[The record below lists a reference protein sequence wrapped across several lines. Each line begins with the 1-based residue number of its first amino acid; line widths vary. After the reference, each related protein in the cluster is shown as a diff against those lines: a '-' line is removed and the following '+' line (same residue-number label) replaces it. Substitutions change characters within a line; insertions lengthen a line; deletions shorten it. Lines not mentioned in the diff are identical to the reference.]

1 MKFPEPFLT
10 GRPAISFE
18 LFPPKT
24 EKALADLDDRLP
36 KLLALEPTFLTVT
49 YGALGTTRERT
60 LEIAARIR
68 RDFGRNVAHHLT
80 CVGATRDEISR
91 ILDQVAAAGIEN
103 IVALRGDPPQGQT
116 EFRPVEGGFRHAS
129 ELVEHIRSRGG
140 FGIAVAGY
148 PEKHVEAPD
157 WRTDLGHLR
166 EKVEAGAD
174 IVVTQLFYDN
184 RDYHVFVDRC
194 REAGIS
200 VPIVPGLMPIQ
211 SVDQIKRITSMCG
224 ARIPAPLA
232 SALEGVRDEP
242 AKVHQ
247 LAIEHCATQAAEL
260 LRAGVPGIHFYV
272 LNQATQIAAIMERV
286 EPVLE
291 ELRTESR
298 TA

>member
-24 EKALADLDDRLP
+24 DKALADLDERLP

-91 ILDQVAAAGIEN
+91 ILDEIADTGIEN
-103 IVALRGDPPQGQT
+103 IVALRGDPPLGQT

-129 ELVEHIRSRGG
+129 ELVAHIRSRGG

-157 WRTDLGHLR
+157 WETDLAHLR
-166 EKVEAGAD
+166 DKVQAGAD
-174 IVVTQLFYDN
+174 VVVTQLFYDN
-184 RDYHVFVDRC
+184 DDYYRFVGRC
-194 REAGIS
+194 RTAGIS
-200 VPIVPGLMPIQ
+200 VPIIPGLMPIQ

-224 ARIPAPLA
+224 AQIPSLLA
-232 SALEGVRDEP
+232 SKLEAVRDEP

-247 LAIEHCATQAAEL
+247 LAIEHCAVQASEL

-272 LNQATQIAAIMERV
+272 LNQATQIAAIMERI
-286 EPVLE
+286 EPVLV
-291 ELRTESR
+291 ELRRPSLPR
-298 TA
+298 

>member
-18 LFPPKT
+18 LFPPKSD
-24 EKALADLDDRLP
+24 KALADLDERLP

-68 RDFGRNVAHHLT
+68 RQFGRNVAHHLT
-80 CVGATRDEISR
+80 CVGATRDEISH
-91 ILDQVAAAGIEN
+91 ILDQVAEAGIEN
-103 IVALRGDPPQGQT
+103 IVALRGDPPQGQS
-116 EFRPVEGGFRHAS
+116 EFRPVEGGFRHAT
-129 ELVEHIRSRGG
+129 ELVAHIRARGG

-148 PEKHVEAPD
+148 PEKHIEAPD
-157 WRTDLGHLR
+157 WQTDLAHLKT
-166 EKVEAGAD
+166 KVDAGAD

-184 RDYHVFVDRC
+184 HDFHRFVERC
-194 REAGIS
+194 RSVGIT

-224 ARIPAPLA
+224 SSIPGALA
-232 SALEGVRDEP
+232 SALEAVRDQP
-242 AKVHQ
+242 AKVHE
-247 LAIEHCATQAAEL
+247 LAIEHCAAQAAQL

-272 LNQATQIAAIMERV
+272 LNQATQIAAIMERI
-286 EPVLE
+286 EPVLAE
-291 ELRTESR
+291 VRHPPHGH
-298 TA
+298 